1 MSNETSTDQ
10 VVRRVL
16 YLGPAPDDD
25 SSVVVTV
32 ELTCGCELTRVL
44 SDRRIAKVTEGSFIV
59 KGDLP
64 CPKGHPSPE
73 WLHERTTWFSGR
85 NRLARA
91 G

>member
-1 MSNETSTDQ
+1 MSNKTSTDQ

-32 ELTCGCELTRVL
+32 ELTCGCEVTRVL
-44 SDRRIAKVTEGSFIV
+44 SERRVAKLNEGGFII
-59 KGDLP
+59 KGDIP
-64 CPKGHPSPE
+64 CPNGHPSPA
-73 WLHERTTWFSGR
+73 WLHERTAWFSNR
-85 NRLARA
+85 NRLART